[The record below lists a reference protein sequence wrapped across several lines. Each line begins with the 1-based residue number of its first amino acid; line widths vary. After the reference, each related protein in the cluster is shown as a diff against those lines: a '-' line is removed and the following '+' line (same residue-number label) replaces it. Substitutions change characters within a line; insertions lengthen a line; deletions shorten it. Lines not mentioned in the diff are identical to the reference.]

1 MKKKKLNHNHQ
12 SPVQLLIDKA
22 TITWLNTKLRI
33 NVDLFMN
40 MMRHQIQ
47 TCDQRY
53 SQGAEFK

>member
-1 MKKKKLNHNHQ
+1 MKKKRLNHSHQ
-12 SPVQLLIDKA
+12 SLVQLLTVKA
-22 TITWLNTKLRI
+22 TIIWLNTKLQI